1 MDLQLQNDNGDLF
14 DLWTAQ
20 VDRRCLKHAVGP
32 DRHLRA
38 QCPSCGVLEILPA
51 MNWLRLREGEMGL
64 DALGGR
70 MRCLCGARST
80 QLEIWRGAEPPRPAE
95 AKPQIWRFV

>member
-1 MDLQLQNDNGDLF
+1 MGLQLQNDNDILL
-14 DLWTAQ
+14 DAWTTQ
-20 VDRRCLKHAVGP
+20 PHRLCLNHAVGP

-38 QCPSCGVLEILPA
+38 RCPSCGVLEILPA
-51 MNWLRLREGEMGL
+51 MSWLRLREGEMGL
-64 DALGGR
+64 DALSAR

-80 QLEIWRGAEPPRPAE
+80 QLEIWRGAEPTRPAE